1 MIYYEISEKLRDRDS
16 KESLEVLYSLKKQ
29 NIGIVDECKTNPKL
43 LTKWLY
49 ENQGEMQF
57 GAENRLFL
65 VLIDREDFSSSWKLK
80 RNLDLL
86 QPVIY
91 NYLDNFENKSL
102 NDMEIDFSYQGKS
115 KIYKAYA
122 DVIFVIK

>member
-1 MIYYEISEKLRDRDS
+1 
-16 KESLEVLYSLKKQ
+16 
-29 NIGIVDECKTNPKL
+29 
-43 LTKWLY
+43 
-49 ENQGEMQF
+49 MQF

-65 VLIDREDFSSSWKLK
+65 VLIDRKDFSASWKLK

-86 QPVIY
+86 KPTIY